1 MLLKYSYPFLIYF
14 EFNIKYNVYYI
25 DFINMKIKNFF
36 HLFLL
41 LIYIYI
47 FWYNK
52 IFFLFNSIMYRVKDD
67 GFILNALYKYNIYIR
82 IQEKKIVSVIVLLL
96 VIWWQTI
103 ERKKK
108 QYWTNDYKC

>member
-1 MLLKYSYPFLIYF
+1 MLLKYSYLFLIYF

-47 FWYNK
+47 FFDIIK
-52 IFFLFNSIMYRVKDD
+52 SFFYL
-67 GFILNALYKYNIYIR
+67 ILSCIG
-82 IQEKKIVSVIVLLL
+82 
-96 VIWWQTI
+96 
-103 ERKKK
+103 
-108 QYWTNDYKC
+108 

>member
-1 MLLKYSYPFLIYF
+1 MLLKYSYLFLIYF

-82 IQEKKIVSVIVLLL
+82 IQEKKIVSVIVCCWLFDGNFNN
-96 VIWWQTI
+96 W
-103 ERKKK
+103 KKK
-108 QYWTNDYKC
+108 ETILNERL

>member
-1 MLLKYSYPFLIYF
+1 MLLKYSYLFLIYF

-67 GFILNALYKYNIYIR
+67 VIR
-82 IQEKKIVSVIVLLL
+82 IQEKKLWVLSFAISYLMVIL
-96 VIWWQTI
+96 TI
-103 ERKKK
+103 GRKKK
-108 QYWTNDYKC
+108 QYWMNDYKC